1 MEKIFTLFFIII
13 TTLSFGQESCQKE
26 DSTTIC
32 FPVEVGKQILL
43 DLNELDRLKEEKKLY
58 NTEIELLNTKINNQD
73 TIIKLQNE
81 KFNVCEEIVKETENK
96 VTILKDENE
105 ELRKDIKK
113 IRRKNTIIEIVSGS
127 IITVL
132 TGVIAFK

>member
-1 MEKIFTLFFIII
+1 
-13 TTLSFGQESCQKE
+13 
-26 DSTTIC
+26 
-32 FPVEVGKQILL
+32 
-43 DLNELDRLKEEKKLY
+43 
-58 NTEIELLNTKINNQD
+58 LLNTKINKQD

-96 VTILKDENE
+96 VTILKDENG

-127 IITVL
+127 IIAVL

>member
-1 MEKIFTLFFIII
+1 MKKIVTLFFIII

-26 DSTTIC
+26 DSTTMC

-58 NTEIELLNTKINNQD
+58 NTEIELLNTKINKQD
-73 TIIKLQNE
+73 TIIKLQND

-96 VTILKDENE
+96 VTILKDENK

-113 IRRKNTIIEIVSGS
+113 VRRKNTIIEIVSGS
-127 IITVL
+127 IIAVL